1 MEFSLFSF
9 PLNPENEFTIALVSF
24 ESHRTYEDVASYLY
38 EKRQKLQAI
47 NGIILRPTVHQQ
59 IETTKVIEE
68 DYQQVINRYPSIP
81 IYLLYSFDYE
91 IILSPNL
98 NNNSLEGLALP
109 ESLINTNFIGKLR
122 QLEMENFITESN
134 ALFHSPPGT
143 IYKTPSLE
151 YSHYF
156 LRAGNIQTRRH
167 VLDAI
172 FFWLIPL
179 LKNTSAILTDS
190 WSISSI
196 AFNTARL
203 LCRYDDK
210 IHHGSFHV
218 NMLSSY
224 PNGQKNLD
232 AETYASIEPLLHQN
246 EKKILFLLSAI
257 KTEKSY
263 QALKNTFAGFE
274 LEEKIESV
282 ALYKLVNPNKLANE
296 SSISILCDL
305 SNMKGVSFDS
315 ALDLSSNEKVIPIDE
330 KVFFPLLV
338 QESQINLTIDSYRN
352 SKEFCHT
359 YCNKDVFTIHRD
371 ALDLK
376 KAFIRHHGIFID
388 INKMLEVESFTNKI
402 KVAINCF
409 NKAPN
414 YIIHPPHEQGEKL
427 ASYIKVLIDTKFGTS
442 VEIFS
447 ITDTLI
453 NNEERGIPE
462 QLKKLSV
469 SDMLLVIDDVSV
481 TGSRLKS
488 YQQNLRTSYKG
499 QIHYFIGVARPENDT
514 VWNKKVNE
522 LQLRTD
528 SSGGKN
534 PIHHIVTSIEKIN
547 LPDWDEKNCPWCN
560 ERNILYT
567 LITEK
572 KHDNRPFITSL
583 RNRYSELQDSK
594 KEGLANNVFF
604 DYTQS
609 KKPAF
614 LGGSIFFDSQ
624 SVSEADLFI
633 AIAAS
638 IHHLRIVGGP
648 DVDNK
653 TNIITLGILNPYY
666 KILAID
672 AYLPAGA
679 RYNEAIIRA
688 CIIRACTR
696 QELHAKTEEN
706 IGKQKKCLNDFI
718 SGVSLDK
725 ADKGFFLYDLYI
737 SLKAKKLPK
746 PTEDKLINI
755 LAEKIGDQN
764 S

>member
-1 MEFSLFSF
+1 
-9 PLNPENEFTIALVSF
+9 
-24 ESHRTYEDVASYLY
+24 
-38 EKRQKLQAI
+38 
-47 NGIILRPTVHQQ
+47 
-59 IETTKVIEE
+59 
-68 DYQQVINRYPSIP
+68 
-81 IYLLYSFDYE
+81 
-91 IILSPNL
+91 
-98 NNNSLEGLALP
+98 
-109 ESLINTNFIGKLR
+109 
-122 QLEMENFITESN
+122 
-134 ALFHSPPGT
+134 
-143 IYKTPSLE
+143 
-151 YSHYF
+151 HYF
-156 LRAGNIQTRRH
+156 LRVGNIQTRRH

-172 FFWLIPL
+172 FFWLIPQ
-179 LKNTSAILTDS
+179 LKNTSAILIDS

-196 AFNTARL
+196 AFNAARL

-210 IHHGSFHV
+210 IHHSSFHV
-218 NMLSSY
+218 NMLSYY
-224 PNGQKNLD
+224 PNGKKNLD
-232 AETYASIEPLLHQN
+232 VETYASIEPLLHQN

-263 QALKNTFAGFE
+263 QALKNIFTGLE
-274 LEEKIESV
+274 LEDKIEST
-282 ALYKLVNPNKLANE
+282 ALYKLVKKNNLAYEN
-296 SSISILCDL
+296 SVNILCDL
-305 SNMKGVSFDS
+305 SNMQGLCFDS
-315 ALDLSSNEKVIPIDE
+315 SLDLSSNEKVIPIDE
-330 KVFFPLLV
+330 KVFFPLLI
-338 QESQINLTIDSYRN
+338 QESQINLTIDSYKN
-352 SKEFCHT
+352 SKQFCHD
-359 YCNKDVFTIHRD
+359 YCNKNVFTIHRD

-376 KAFIRHHGIFID
+376 KAFIRHHCIFID
-388 INKMLEVESFTNKI
+388 INKMLEVESFTDKLKI
-402 KVAINCF
+402 AINGF
-409 NKAPN
+409 SKAPN

-427 ASYIKVLIDTKFGTS
+427 ATCIKILIDTKFMTS

-453 NNEERGIPE
+453 NDEKRGIAE
-462 QLKKLSV
+462 HLKKLSE
-469 SDMLLVIDDVSV
+469 SDMILVIDDVSV

-522 LQLRTD
+522 LQLRIN

-534 PIHHIVTSIEKIN
+534 PIQHIVTSIEKIN

-560 ERNILYT
+560 EKDILQK

-572 KHDNRPFITSL
+572 KHDSQLFITSL
-583 RNRYSELQDSK
+583 RNRYSELQGSK
-594 KEGLANNVFF
+594 KEGLTNNVFF
-604 DYTQS
+604 DYTESTKQ
-609 KKPAF
+609 AF

-638 IHHLRIVGGP
+638 IHHLRIIGGP
-648 DVDNK
+648 EVDNK

-706 IGKQKKCLNDFI
+706 IDRQKSYLNDFI
-718 SGVSLDK
+718 AGISLQI
-725 ADKGFFLYDLYI
+725 ADRGFFLYELYV

-746 PTEDKLINI
+746 PTDDKLINI
-755 LAEKIGDQN
+755 LVSKVSN
-764 S
+764 